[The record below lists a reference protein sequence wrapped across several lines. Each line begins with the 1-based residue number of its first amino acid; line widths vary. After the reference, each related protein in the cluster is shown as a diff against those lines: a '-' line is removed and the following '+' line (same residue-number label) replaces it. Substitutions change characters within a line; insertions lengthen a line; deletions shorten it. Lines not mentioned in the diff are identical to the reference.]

1 MALERHAERSGS
13 SGWVGKLF
21 LLVIVCTPLGGCRS
35 SGANAGPSIE
45 FSRVP
50 QADEGGRD
58 KHDIIEGL
66 VKGNR
71 PGQQIVL
78 YARSRKWWLQPL
90 VNQPFTKIQP
100 SGKWT
105 NATHLGTEYAAL
117 LVEPGFRP
125 SATIDALPSRGGDV
139 AAVTIVKGQSSPPS
153 KSLQFSGYEWRVRD
167 APSGRGGKNYP
178 YDPGNAWTDESG
190 ALHLRIAKASG
201 GWSCAEISLTRSLGY
216 GTYSFTVRD
225 TSRME
230 PAAAFGMFTWDYAG
244 ADQNYH
250 EMAIEISRWGDP
262 AHKNTQYVIQPFHV
276 AANVA
281 KFASPGGALTHSLRW
296 EPGRASFKTIRNT
309 EPGKTVRG
317 AETIAEHVFTSGVPS
332 PGIESVRMNLYIFGP
347 AKIPLQNEAEVV
359 IEKFEYLP

>member
-1 MALERHAERSGS
+1 MALERPAERSGS

-21 LLVIVCTPLGGCRS
+21 FLVIVCALVGGCRS

-71 PGQQIVL
+71 PGQQIIL
-78 YARSRKWWLQPL
+78 YARSGKWWLQPL
-90 VNQPFTKIQP
+90 VNQPFTRIQP

-153 KSLQFSGYEWRVRD
+153 KSLQFSGYEWRVRN
-167 APSGRGGKNYP
+167 APSSRGGKNYP

-201 GWSCAEISLTRSLGY
+201 GWACAEVSLTRSLGY

-230 PAAAFGMFTWDYAG
+230 PAAVFGMFTWDYTG
-244 ADQNYH
+244 ADQNNR
-250 EMAIEISRWGDP
+250 EMDIEISRWGDP
-262 AHKNTQYVIQPFHV
+262 AHKNTQYVVQPFHV
-276 AANVA
+276 AANIA
-281 KFASPGGALTHSLRW
+281 KFAAPGGALTHSLRW
-296 EPGRASFKTIRNT
+296 EPGRASFKTIRNS

-317 AETIAEHVFTSGVPS
+317 AETIAEHVFTSSVPS

>member
-1 MALERHAERSGS
+1 MALERPAERSGS

-21 LLVIVCTPLGGCRS
+21 FLVIVCTLLGGCHS

-71 PGQQIVL
+71 PGQQIIL
-78 YARSRKWWLQPL
+78 YARSGKWWLQPL

-125 SATIDALPSRGGDV
+125 SAMVDALPSRGADV
-139 AAVTIVKGQSSPPS
+139 AAVAIVKGQSFPPS
-153 KSLQFSGYEWRVRD
+153 KMLQFSGYEWRVRS
-167 APSGRGGKNYP
+167 APSNRGGQNF
-178 YDPGNAWTDESG
+178 YDPGNAWVDASG
-190 ALHLRIAKASG
+190 AMHLRISKVDEK
-201 GWSCAEISLTRSLGY
+201 WQCAEVSLNRSLGY
-216 GTYSFTVRD
+216 GTYSFTTRD
-225 TSRME
+225 ISQLE
-230 PAAAFGMFTWDYAG
+230 PVAVFDMFTFDYAG
-244 ADQNYH
+244 ADRNYR
-250 EMAIEISRWGDP
+250 EVNIEISRWSDP
-262 AHKNTQYVIQPFHV
+262 VSHNAQYVVQPYYV
-276 AANVA
+276 PTNVVRFTA
-281 KFASPGGALTHSLRW
+281 PAGTLTHSFRW
-296 EPGRASFKTIRNT
+296 ESGRISFRTA
-309 EPGKTVRG
+309 RG
-317 AETIAEHVFTSGVPS
+317 AGADAEARSVAEQVFTSGVPS
-332 PGIESVRMNLYIFGP
+332 PGIESVRMALYIFSSSN
-347 AKIPLQNEAEVV
+347 IPLRNGAEVV

>member
-71 PGQQIVL
+71 PGQQIIL
-78 YARSRKWWLQPL
+78 YARSGKWWLQPL
-90 VNQPFTKIQP
+90 VNQPFTRIQP

-117 LVEPGFRP
+117 LVEPGFHP
-125 SATIDALPSRGGDV
+125 SAMIDALPPLGADV

-153 KSLQFSGYEWRVRD
+153 KMLQFSGYEWRVRN
-167 APSGRGGKNYP
+167 APSNRGGQNF
-178 YDPGNAWTDESG
+178 YDPGNAWVD
-190 ALHLRIAKASG
+190 A
-201 GWSCAEISLTRSLGY
+201 
-216 GTYSFTVRD
+216 
-225 TSRME
+225 
-230 PAAAFGMFTWDYAG
+230 
-244 ADQNYH
+244 
-250 EMAIEISRWGDP
+250 
-262 AHKNTQYVIQPFHV
+262 
-276 AANVA
+276 
-281 KFASPGGALTHSLRW
+281 GGA
-296 EPGRASFKTIRNT
+296 
-309 EPGKTVRG
+309 
-317 AETIAEHVFTSGVPS
+317 
-332 PGIESVRMNLYIFGP
+332 M
-347 AKIPLQNEAEVV
+347 
-359 IEKFEYLP
+359 